1 MQRAPKT
8 WQACKHQK
16 LNEQMNTR
24 NLINTKNMMST
35 KNKTNKWTKN
45 VTNTMIM
52 KNNQTPKMQ
61 RALKSWGEN
70 EHYENNE

>member
-16 LNEQMNTR
+16 HNEQMSIR
-24 NLINTKNMMST
+24 NLM
-35 KNKTNKWTKN
+35 
-45 VTNTMIM
+45 NTMIM

-61 RALKSWGEN
+61 QTLKSRREN
-70 EHYENNE
+70 EHYENDE